1 MRAFPINLILLPAL
15 NHFILVMHKF
25 FAVFAIFIFFLA
37 GCNSTKPEA
46 KYIANQ
52 GAIYGTYYHISYESP
67 EGKDLH
73 NQVDSVLHEMD
84 LSLSTFK
91 TESVL
96 SKVNSNRP
104 VKLDR
109 WFTDVFKEAE
119 KISKI
124 TGGTFDATVA
134 PLVNVWGFGFTKKES
149 VTPELIDSIM
159 QFVGYQKVRIADGKV
174 VKDDN
179 RLMLDFSAIA
189 KGYTVDKIGDFLA
202 SQGCKNYM
210 VEIGGEV
217 VAHGVNK
224 EGRIWRI
231 GINEPNDNE
240 PATPTELQA
249 IISLKDKA
257 IATSGNYRN
266 FYVEN
271 GKKYAHT
278 IDPHSGYPVQHSL
291 LSASVL
297 ANDCMTA
304 DAFATSLMV
313 MGVDKAMAMVE
324 NLDSIDVYLIYADK
338 NGDNQVVMT
347 KGFEQYV
354 LDD

>member
-1 MRAFPINLILLPAL
+1 MGKIFVF
-15 NHFILVMHKF
+15 FILGLL
-25 FAVFAIFIFFLA
+25 IFS
-37 GCNSTKPEA
+37 GCSSTRTNA
-46 KYIANQ
+46 KYISNE

-73 NQVDSVLHEMD
+73 ADVDARLKEMD
-84 LSLSTFK
+84 MSLSTFK
-91 TESVL
+91 PESVL
-96 SKVNSNRP
+96 SKVNTNQD
-104 VKLDR
+104 VVLDK
-109 WFTDVFKEAE
+109 WFTAVFNKAE
-119 KISKI
+119 EVSEI
-124 TGGTFDATVA
+124 TGGAFDATVA
-134 PLVNVWGFGFTKKES
+134 PLVNIWGFGFTKKES
-149 VTPELIDSIM
+149 VTQALIDSIEA
-159 QFVGYQKVRIADGKV
+159 FVGYKKVKLEDGKI

-189 KGYTVDKIGDFLA
+189 KGYTVDQIGNLLA
-202 SQGCKNYM
+202 EKGCKNYM

-217 VAHGVNK
+217 VAHGVNR
-224 EGRIWRI
+224 EGKIWRI
-231 GINEPNDNE
+231 GINEPNENE
-240 PATPTELQA
+240 PVAPTELQA

-278 IDPHSGYPVQHSL
+278 IDPHTGYPVQHSL

-313 MGVDKAMAMVE
+313 LGVEKSMEMIKNIND
-324 NLDSIDVYLIYADK
+324 IDVYLIYADEQG
-338 NGDNQVVMT
+338 NNQVVMT

-354 LDD
+354 LGD